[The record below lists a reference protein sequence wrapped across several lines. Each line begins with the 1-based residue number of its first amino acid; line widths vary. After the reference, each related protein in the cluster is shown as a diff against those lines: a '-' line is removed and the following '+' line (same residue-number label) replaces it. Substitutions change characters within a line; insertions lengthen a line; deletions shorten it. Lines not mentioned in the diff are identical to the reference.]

1 VRPFLKLRRQAVL
14 HFLSA
19 NQFPYR
25 VDSSNRDMQ
34 FTRNKLRLE
43 LLPILERDYNPAVVD
58 VLCSLA
64 DQARDLDEA
73 MVERALC
80 LLRDA
85 ELPRAGNVIVLA
97 QSRLQGAP
105 VNDVREMFR
114 ALWQREGWPMGAMDF
129 ARWQRLAEIAAGTL
143 AAFDFPG
150 KIHVRRVGNVIQ
162 VRASAQSS

>member
-1 VRPFLKLRRQAVL
+1 
-14 HFLSA
+14 
-19 NQFPYR
+19 
-25 VDSSNRDMQ
+25 
-34 FTRNKLRLE
+34 
-43 LLPILERDYNPAVVD
+43 
-58 VLCSLA
+58 
-64 DQARDLDEA
+64 
-73 MVERALC
+73 
-80 LLRDA
+80 
-85 ELPRAGNVIVLA
+85 
-97 QSRLQGAP
+97 LQGAP